1 MQIGVIGSFAWD
13 VNYGRDPRSLPVEEW
28 SGFKPDAIARFTLLM
43 NGITHAQWTRRRAAR
58 RVATF
63 KMQHLGTL

>member
-1 MQIGVIGSFAWD
+1 MQIGVIGLFAWD

-28 SGFKPDAIARFTLLM
+28 S
-43 NGITHAQWTRRRAAR
+43 GITHAQWTRRRAAR